1 MSELDEVLQ
10 TGFNESPLGYDNVEW
25 FVDEVLKLEI
35 KMAIYLKN
43 TNKDTIMNEEDEENY
58 RNNYICR
65 FCEKKTF

>member
-25 FVDEVLKLEI
+25 FVDEVMKLEI